1 MTRACVQSIS
11 VYVHVKNLSEA
22 IYISPVLQGF
32 EDVSR
37 LCMAGKDATAVFNHL
52 VARKLR

>member
-1 MTRACVQSIS
+1 MTHACVQNIS
-11 VYVHVKNLSEA
+11 VYVHVKNLSKTLW
-22 IYISPVLQGF
+22 ISPVLQGF

-37 LCMAGKDATAVFNHL
+37 LYIVGKNVSTVFNHL